1 MFSKRRLSSTLVGSA
16 ATIALLAACAGGA
29 STDAGTSGESGD
41 AGGGETTS
49 EASGDKFRIVTV
61 SKIEGITWFQRM
73 SEGVDM
79 FEAEYSDVV
88 EAYQTGPQN
97 HDPAEQVQIVEDL
110 IAQGVDAL
118 IVVPIDPVGIG
129 PLLQRARDE
138 GIIVGVTEA
147 TALVDS
153 SQVDFDVEAF
163 DNNTFGRG
171 FGEGLCERM
180 GGTGKYATSVGQL
193 TSESHMLWLQG
204 AIEYIEENCP
214 DMENVSPTPYENQ
227 NDDQKGYD
235 LAKEILGTYPD
246 LGGYIGT
253 TPAGVS
259 GMARALAEANKTYV
273 VNTGLSLPSVVGP
286 EFVEGWS
293 AYAQG
298 WDPAGWGW
306 ALNAVALK
314 MLQGE
319 EIVEGMDLGWPGY
332 ESVKII
338 RDNNGSLLIE
348 GNDIQP
354 YDPTTFPDGNYPF

>member
-1 MFSKRRLSSTLVGSA
+1 MFSKRRQSSTFIGSVA
-16 ATIALLAACAGGA
+16 AIALLAACAGGA
-29 STDAGTSGESGD
+29 TTGTSSEPGEADG
-41 AGGGETTS
+41 A
-49 EASGDKFRIVTV
+49 KFRIVTV

-79 FEAEYSDVV
+79 FEAEFSGVV

-97 HDPAEQVQIVEDL
+97 HDPAEQIQIVEDL

-118 IVVPIDPVGIG
+118 IVVPIDPVGMG
-129 PLLQRARDE
+129 PLLQRARDA

-153 SQVDFDVEAF
+153 GEVDFDLESF

-180 GGTGKYATSVGQL
+180 GGTGEFATSVGQL
-193 TSESHMLWLQG
+193 TSESHMLWLEG
-204 AIEYIEENCP
+204 ALEYIAEECP
-214 DMENVSPTPYENQ
+214 AMVNVSPTPFENQ
-227 NDDQKGYD
+227 NDDQVGFD
-235 LAKEILGTYPD
+235 LAKEILGTFPN

-259 GMARALAEANKTYV
+259 GMSRALAEVNKTDI

-286 EFVEGWS
+286 ELEEGWA

-306 ALNAVALK
+306 ALNAIALR

-319 EIVEGMDLGWPGY
+319 TEFEGVDLGWPGY
-332 ESVKII
+332 NSVTIV
-338 RDNNGSLLIE
+338 RTNGTTQYIE
-348 GNDIQP
+348 GSDIQP
-354 YDPTTFPDGNYPF
+354 YDRTTFPDGNFPF

>member
-1 MFSKRRLSSTLVGSA
+1 MFSRSKVASTVVGSVA
-16 ATIALLAACAGGA
+16 AIALLAGCAGGA
-29 STDAGTSGESGD
+29 SAPEGAT
-41 AGGGETTS
+41 GGGETES
-49 EASGDKFRIVTV
+49 SASGDEKFRIATV

-79 FEAEYSDVV
+79 FNDEFSDVV

-138 GIIVGVTEA
+138 GIVVGVTEA
-147 TALVDS
+147 TALIDS

-180 GGTGKYATSVGQL
+180 GGTGQYATSVGQL
-193 TSESHMLWLQG
+193 TSESHMLWLEG

-227 NDDQKGYD
+227 NDDQVGYD

-246 LGGYIGT
+246 LDGYIGT

-259 GMARALAEANKTYV
+259 GMARALAEANKTDV

-286 EFVEGWS
+286 EFDEGWS

-314 MLQGE
+314 KLQGE
-319 EIVEGMDLGWPGY
+319 EITDGVDLGWPGY
-332 ESVKII
+332 ESIKIVK
-338 RDNNGSLLIE
+338 DNDGSLYIE

-354 YDPTTFPDGNYPF
+354 YDPTTFPEGNYPF

>member
-1 MFSKRRLSSTLVGSA
+1 MFRRSKVASTVVGSIA
-16 ATIALLAACAGGA
+16 AMALLAGCAGGA
-29 STDAGTSGESGD
+29 SAPEDAAGGAGESD
-41 AGGGETTS
+41 SA
-49 EASGDKFRIVTV
+49 ASGDEKFRIATV

-79 FEAEYSDVV
+79 FNDDNSAVV
-88 EAYQTGPQN
+88 EAYQTGPQD

-110 IAQGVDAL
+110 ISQGVDAL

-147 TALVDS
+147 TDLIDS
-153 SQVDFDVEAF
+153 AEVDFDVEAF
-163 DNNTFGRG
+163 DNNVFGRG

-180 GGTGKYATSVGQL
+180 DGTGQYATSVGQL
-193 TSESHMLWLQG
+193 TSESHMLWLEG

-227 NDDQKGYD
+227 NDDQVGYD

-246 LGGYIGT
+246 LDGYIGT

-259 GMARALAEANKTYV
+259 GMARALAEANKTDV

-286 EFVEGWS
+286 EFDEGWA

-298 WDPAGWGW
+298 WDPAGWGY
-306 ALNAVALK
+306 ALNAVALQ

-319 EIVEGMDLGWPGY
+319 EVTDGLDLGWPGY
-332 ESVKII
+332 ESIKIVE
-338 RDNNGSLLIE
+338 DNEGSLYVE

-354 YDPTTFPDGNYPF
+354 YDPTTWPDGNYDYLS

>member
-1 MFSKRRLSSTLVGSA
+1 MFRRSKVASTVVGSIA
-16 ATIALLAACAGGA
+16 AMALLAGCAGGA
-29 STDAGTSGESGD
+29 SAPEDAAGGAGESD
-41 AGGGETTS
+41 SA
-49 EASGDKFRIVTV
+49 ASGDEKFRIATV

-79 FEAEYSDVV
+79 FNDDNSAVV
-88 EAYQTGPQN
+88 EAYQTGPQD

-110 IAQGVDAL
+110 ISQGVDAL

-147 TALVDS
+147 TDLIDS
-153 SQVDFDVEAF
+153 AEVDFDVEAF
-163 DNNTFGRG
+163 DNNVFGRG

-180 GGTGKYATSVGQL
+180 DGTGQYATSVGQL
-193 TSESHMLWLQG
+193 TSESHMLWLEG

-227 NDDQKGYD
+227 NDDQVGYD
-235 LAKEILGTYPD
+235 LAKEVLGTYPD
-246 LGGYIGT
+246 LDGYIGT

-259 GMARALAEANKTYV
+259 GMARALAEANKTDV

-286 EFVEGWS
+286 EFDEGWA

-298 WDPAGWGW
+298 WDPAGWGY
-306 ALNAVALK
+306 ALNAVALQ

-319 EIVEGMDLGWPGY
+319 EVTDGLDLGWPGY
-332 ESVKII
+332 ESIKIVE
-338 RDNNGSLLIE
+338 DNEGSLYVE

-354 YDPTTFPDGNYPF
+354 YDPTTWPDGNYDYLS

>member
-1 MFSKRRLSSTLVGSA
+1 MFRKSRLPSTLIGSV

-29 STDAGTSGESGD
+29 DSGSSSSSESGEES
-41 AGGGETTS
+41 T
-49 EASGDKFRIVTV
+49 ASGDKFRIVTV

-79 FEAEYSDVV
+79 FNDENSDVV

-118 IVVPIDPVGIG
+118 IVVPIDPVGMG
-129 PLLQRARDE
+129 PLLQRARDA

-153 SQVDFDVEAF
+153 TEVDFDVEAF

-180 GGTGKYATSVGQL
+180 GGTGQYATSVGQL

-214 DMENVSPTPYENQ
+214 DMENVSPTPFENQ
-227 NDDQKGYD
+227 NDDQVGYD
-235 LAKEILGTYPD
+235 LAKEILGTFPD
-246 LGGYIGT
+246 LDGYIGT

-259 GMARALAEANKTYV
+259 GMARALAEANKTDI

-286 EFVEGWS
+286 EFAEGWS

-314 MLQGE
+314 LLQGE
-319 EIVEGMDLGWPGY
+319 EVADGADLGWPGY
-332 ESVKII
+332 ESIKIV

-354 YDPTTFPDGNYPF
+354 YDSTTFPDGNYPF

>member
-1 MFSKRRLSSTLVGSA
+1 MFSKRRASSTFIGSVA
-16 ATIALLAACAGGA
+16 AIALLAACAGGA
-29 STDAGTSGESGD
+29 TTDAGTSGESGD
-41 AGGGETTS
+41 AGA
-49 EASGDKFRIVTV
+49 ASGDKFRIVTV

-79 FEAEYSDVV
+79 FEAEFGDVV

-118 IVVPIDPVGIG
+118 IVVPIDPIGMG
-129 PLLQRARDE
+129 PLLQRARDA

-153 SQVDFDVEAF
+153 GEVDFDVEAF

-180 GGTGKYATSVGQL
+180 GGTGEFATSVGQL
-193 TSESHMLWLQG
+193 TSESHMLWLEG
-204 AIEYIEENCP
+204 ALEYISEECP
-214 DMENVSPTPYENQ
+214 DMVNVSPTPYENQ
-227 NDDQKGYD
+227 NDDQVGYD
-235 LAKEILGTYPD
+235 LAKEILGTYPN

-259 GMARALAEANKTYV
+259 GMARALAEANKTTV

-286 EFVEGWS
+286 EFAEGWA

-306 ALNAVALK
+306 ALNAVALR

-319 EIVEGMDLGWPGY
+319 TEFEGADLGWPGY
-332 ESVKII
+332 NSVTIV
-338 RDNNGSLLIE
+338 RTNGDTLYIE
-348 GNDIQP
+348 GSDIQP
-354 YDPTTFPDGNYPF
+354 YDPTTFPDGAFPF

>member
-1 MFSKRRLSSTLVGSA
+1 MFSKRRASSTLIGSVA
-16 ATIALLAACAGGA
+16 AMALLAACAGGA
-29 STDAGTSGESGD
+29 TTEAGSGDSGE
-41 AGGGETTS
+41 
-49 EASGDKFRIVTV
+49 ASAEGGDKFRIVTV

-118 IVVPIDPVGIG
+118 IVVPIDPIGMG
-129 PLLQRARDE
+129 PLLQKARDA

-147 TALVDS
+147 TALIDS
-153 SQVDFDVEAF
+153 EQVDFDVEAF

-180 GGTGKYATSVGQL
+180 GGTGEFATSVGQL
-193 TSESHMLWLQG
+193 TSESHMLWLEG
-204 AIEYIEENCP
+204 ALEYISEECP
-214 DMENVSPTPYENQ
+214 DMVNVSPTPYENQ
-227 NDDQKGYD
+227 NDDQVGYD
-235 LAKEILGTYPD
+235 LAKEILATYPN

-259 GMARALAEANKTYV
+259 GMARALADANKTDF

-286 EFVEGWS
+286 EFVDGWS

-306 ALNAVALK
+306 ALNAVALR

-319 EIVEGMDLGWPGY
+319 TDFEGADLGWPGY
-332 ESVKII
+332 NSVKIV
-338 RDNNGSLLIE
+338 RQVGGSTYIE
-348 GNDIQP
+348 GSDIQP
-354 YDPTTFPDGNYPF
+354 YDATSFPDGNYPF